1 MYIIDRITEKRIL
14 NSVDALKCKE
24 AARDIKDFKKDDW
37 DAHAEELCYEG
48 IKQKFEQNP
57 HLKEALMDTGNK
69 TIAEAC
75 HDTVW
80 GTEKPLSDV
89 NCLTQTKWEGV
100 GILGRI
106 LMKIRDSSTE
116 TDMYTDDEE
125 EEEQSNNDSDENT

>member
-1 MYIIDRITEKRIL
+1 MEKRFL

-24 AARDIKDFKKDDW
+24 AARDVKDFKKDDW
-37 DAHAEELCYEG
+37 DANAEEFCYEG

-69 TIAEAC
+69 TIVEAC
-75 HDTVW
+75 RDTVW
-80 GTEKPLSDV
+80 GTGKPLSDV
-89 NCLTQTKWEGV
+89 HCLTHTKWEGV

-116 TDMYTDDEE
+116 SEMYTDDEE
-125 EEEQSNNDSDENT
+125 EEEKSNNESDANT